1 MRRLRSPATLL
12 AYIFLGL
19 VFIASVGAPWI
30 APHGVSEIVG
40 RGWEPP
46 SANALFGTDTV
57 GRDLFSRLIW
67 GAPVTMAIALS
78 ATLLAFL
85 LGGATGML
93 AGLSRGRFGMLLDRM
108 NDVLISLPTLIS
120 ALVLLSVLPRNTFIL
135 VAVIGLLEST
145 RVFRVSRAL
154 AAELGAMEFVE
165 VARLRGENLFWI
177 IRAEVLPN
185 ALTPLLAEFGL
196 RFTLAVIFL
205 STLSFLGLGIQP
217 PAVDWGSL
225 VRENKDGIVFSVG
238 AALIPGAA
246 IALLAI
252 SVNLVVDRL
261 LERSAATRSG
271 R

>member
-1 MRRLRSPATLL
+1 MSRLRSPAIVL
-12 AYIFLGL
+12 AYAFLGL
-19 VFIASVGAPWI
+19 VLLASLAAPWI
-30 APHGVSEIVG
+30 ALYGVSDIVG

-46 SANALFGTDTV
+46 SAKALLGTDTV
-57 GRDLFSRLIW
+57 GRDLFSRLVW

-78 ATLLAFL
+78 ATLLAFV

-93 AGLSRGRFGMLLDRM
+93 SGLSRSWLGTFLDRV
-108 NDVLISLPTLIS
+108 NDVMISLPTLIS

-154 AAELGAMEFVE
+154 AAEIGAMEFIE
-165 VARLRGENLFWI
+165 VARLRGESILWI
-177 IRAEVLPN
+177 ARAEVLPN

-238 AALIPGAA
+238 AALVPGAA

-261 LERSAATRSG
+261 LDRSASTRSN